1 MDLYYQDGKVR
12 KIGDYAALWPLYTAG
27 IILI

>member
-12 KIGDYAALWPLYTAG
+12 KIRDYAALWPLYTTG
-27 IILI
+27 INLI